1 MSIYYTYF
9 CFCDVSV
16 NLLGSLLQQQAKA
29 HKERAL
35 CPLLPFSVISNSC
48 MCVSMVVYT
57 WTHTHR
63 RTHGNIWLRW
73 WRPCTHTKAPSTLC
87 WLWTTTTQWLS
98 GPLHTVPS
106 QHPAIS
112 FLFPTMCD
120 PSTSIF
126 HTQGLVYP
134 ESPRCHGPELAVW
147 MGFKSVFL
155 SLLS

>member
-1 MSIYYTYF
+1 MCLWTCSGLFFNNRQRPTKKEL
-9 CFCDVSV
+9 SV
-16 NLLGSLLQQQAKA
+16 L
-29 HKERAL
+29 
-35 CPLLPFSVISNSC
+35 LLPFSVISNSC
-48 MCVSMVVYT
+48 VCVSMVVYT

-73 WRPCTHTKAPSTLC
+73 WHPCTHTKAPSTLC
-87 WLWTTTTQWLS
+87 WLWTTTTQRFS
-98 GPLHTVPS
+98 RPLHTVPS

-134 ESPRCHGPELAVW
+134 ESPHCHGPESAVW